1 MKTVLSVIAA
11 AAISLVATAGN
22 PTGNSAVKE
31 VKYEVNTE
39 KSAISWKGKK
49 VTGEHFGKL
58 KFKSGSFVAFND
70 QLSGGEF
77 ETDMNT
83 ITCEDLSGGVADKLV
98 GHLKSKDFFHVE
110 EFPEATLEI
119 ISIQPEADDNY
130 TIEAELSIK
139 GITHTVTF
147 PAQAT
152 MNGKTLA
159 ARGELIFDRT
169 LYDIKY
175 GSGKFVEGLGDK
187 MIYDDVALSFVII
200 CEAVES
206 NHNHDHAGHKH

>member
-1 MKTVLSVIAA
+1 MKSVMSVIAA
-11 AAISLVATAGN
+11 AAISLAAVASNN
-22 PTGNSAVKE
+22 PAAKE
-31 VKYEVNTE
+31 VKYKVNTE

-58 KFKSGSFVAFND
+58 KFKSGNFISYNQ
-70 QLSGGEF
+70 QLVGGEF
-77 ETDMNT
+77 ATDMNS

-110 EFPEATLEI
+110 EFPDASLKI
-119 ISIQPEADDNY
+119 LNIQPEEDDQY
-130 TIEAELSIK
+130 TIEAELTIK
-139 GITHTVTF
+139 GITHTVIF

-187 MIYDDVALSFVII
+187 MIYDDVALSFVIV

-206 NHNHDHAGHKH
+206 DHGHDHAGHKH